1 MGTDVRF
8 GSKADIR
15 SAMGHVRFTP
25 NSDCKSRHAANGH
38 VCFTP
43 ESGHVR
49 RKQRCRATLRSRGQA
64 QTKGLKMATWKRLTD
79 TNQRKIDV
87 NVDSIAYLH
96 PFEKHT
102 SIHFIGGEARIN
114 VRETP
119 DQIHLADPLRHK

>member
-1 MGTDVRF
+1 VRCDLKVSLGCSAF
-8 GSKADIR
+8 ITAEKTKAQFVDSR
-15 SAMGHVRFTP
+15 TVWTSP
-25 NSDCKSRHAANGH
+25 NLRLPPGFLPAAPSR
-38 VCFTP
+38 VKT
-43 ESGHVR
+43 
-49 RKQRCRATLRSRGQA
+49 QSR
-64 QTKGLKMATWKRLTD
+64 GLKMATWKRLTD

-87 NVDSIAYLH
+87 NIDSIAYLH

>member
-1 MGTDVRF
+1 
-8 GSKADIR
+8 
-15 SAMGHVRFTP
+15 
-25 NSDCKSRHAANGH
+25 
-38 VCFTP
+38 
-43 ESGHVR
+43 
-49 RKQRCRATLRSRGQA
+49 
-64 QTKGLKMATWKRLTD
+64 MATWKRLTD

-87 NVDSIAYLH
+87 NVDSIAYLQ